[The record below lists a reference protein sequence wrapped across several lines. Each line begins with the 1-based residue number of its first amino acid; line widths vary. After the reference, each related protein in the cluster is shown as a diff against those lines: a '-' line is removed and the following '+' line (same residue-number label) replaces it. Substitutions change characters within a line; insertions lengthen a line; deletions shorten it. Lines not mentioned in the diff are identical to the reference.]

1 MTLVR
6 LVAPEVMRLVG
17 LTDEQAEK
25 VAAAIVAACGASAA
39 TVLPLAARLDQLA
52 RLLRAGVETGAATAF
67 PCADC
72 GAESIGFVG
81 GGGRPVRH
89 FCRDHEPDDVES

>member
-1 MTLVR
+1 MTDGSDSVRALAYFRACGALVR

-25 VAAAIVAACGASAA
+25 VAAAIVAACGASAT

-52 RLLRAGVETGAATAF
+52 RLLRAGVEPGG
-67 PCADC
+67 PRC
-72 GAESIGFVG
+72 GST
-81 GGGRPVRH
+81 
-89 FCRDHEPDDVES
+89 